1 MADMEGKSS
10 TKLLYTMGVV
20 AEMFDVNPS
29 LLRYWEKNFLIL
41 KPQKNKKGNRLFTAR
56 DIENLK
62 VIYHL
67 IRERGMTI
75 DGAKRQ
81 LKQSRVKVDRDAAI
95 MERLETIR
103 SMLLQIKNEFKES
116 ADAGE
121 VEIEIDQTAID
132 RKFEEQEPQQEA
144 IPTILDLFGELPP
157 PAPPTEVENLN
168 PNSIQEFDRMHNEKI
183 KTKIMSVDLP
193 PNPSLFDQQ
202 QEADANAVTNT
213 TADSG
218 YKQSSLF

>member
-1 MADMEGKSS
+1 MVEKSS
-10 TKLLYTMGVV
+10 TKLLYTMGEV

-29 LLRYWEKNFLIL
+29 LLRYWEKNFSIL
-41 KPQKNKKGNRLFTAR
+41 KPQKNKKGNRLFTAK

-81 LKQSRVKVDRDAAI
+81 LKQSRVEVDRDTAI

-103 SMLLQIKNEFKES
+103 AMLLQIKNEFKES

-132 RKFEEQEPQQEA
+132 RKLEEQVPENESM
-144 IPTILDLFGELPP
+144 PTIQDLFGELPP

-168 PNSIQEFDRMHNEKI
+168 PNSIHEFDRMHNEKI
-183 KTKIMSVDLP
+183 KSKIMSVDLP
-193 PNPSLFDQQ
+193 PNPSLFDQ
-202 QEADANAVTNT
+202 ERVADTN
-213 TADSG
+213 ADSEQ
-218 YKQSSLF
+218 KQSSLF

>member
-1 MADMEGKSS
+1 
-10 TKLLYTMGVV
+10 MGEV
-20 AEMFDVNPS
+20 AEMVDVNPS
-29 LLRYWEKNFLIL
+29 LLRYWEKNFPIL
-41 KPQKNKKGNRLFTAR
+41 KPQKNKKGNRLFTAK

-81 LKQSRVKVDRDAAI
+81 LKQSRVEVDRDTAI

-103 SMLLQIKNEFKES
+103 AMLLQIKNEFKES

-121 VEIEIDQTAID
+121 VEIEIDQTAIE
-132 RKFEEQEPQQEA
+132 RKFEEQEQPQEEV
-144 IPTILDLFGELPP
+144 PTIKDLFGELPP

-183 KTKIMSVDLP
+183 KSKIMSVDLP

-202 QEADANAVTNT
+202 RVAEANA
-213 TADSG
+213 DSEQT
-218 YKQSSLF
+218 QSSLF